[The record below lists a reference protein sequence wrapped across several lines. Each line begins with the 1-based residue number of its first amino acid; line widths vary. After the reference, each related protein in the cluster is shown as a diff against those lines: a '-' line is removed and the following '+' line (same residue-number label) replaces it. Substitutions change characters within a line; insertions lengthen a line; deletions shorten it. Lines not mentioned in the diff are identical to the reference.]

1 MKQHEKL
8 LKIIVVWKN
17 GKINSEQ
24 KISFS
29 FLLFY
34 IYLNSFKTADREM
47 RLMIDTLTRNNE
59 DLKGQNQALINEL
72 ELLKEKYYIAKQN
85 LEKSMR
91 DGTLLKEELTKAVY
105 ARDSLEKEVAR
116 LNGKVN
122 ELAAGKKA
130 AEEKVEFL
138 TGRANNLQVDLRR

>member
-1 MKQHEKL
+1 
-8 LKIIVVWKN
+8 
-17 GKINSEQ
+17 
-24 KISFS
+24 
-29 FLLFY
+29 
-34 IYLNSFKTADREM
+34 M

-91 DGTLLKEELTKAVY
+91 DGTLLKDELTKAVY
-105 ARDSLEKEVAR
+105 TRDSLEKENLR

-122 ELAAGKKA
+122 ELSQSKKVS
-130 AEEKVEFL
+130 EEKIEL
-138 TGRANNLQVDLRR
+138 TNGRANNLQVDLRR